1 LNAVEGFGFLK
12 KGGVTYVTKQ
22 RVTAQWS
29 YIVSDPDFCN
39 HHWFG
44 CALLS
49 FTAGMHGGYF
59 WKTKEAHR
67 A

>member
-1 LNAVEGFGFLK
+1 LNEVAGLSFLR
-12 KGGVTYVTKQ
+12 KGGVTYVTEQ

-29 YIVSDPDFCN
+29 YTASDPNFFN

-49 FTAGMHGGYF
+49 FSAKMHGGCF
-59 WKTKEAHR
+59 
-67 A
+67 

>member
-1 LNAVEGFGFLK
+1 
-12 KGGVTYVTKQ
+12 VTEQ
-22 RVTAQWS
+22 RVTAQQRFA
-29 YIVSDPDFCN
+29 VSDPDFCD

-49 FTAGMHGGYF
+49 FTAGMHGGYVRRI
-59 WKTKEAHR
+59 KEAHR

>member
-1 LNAVEGFGFLK
+1 LNEAEGLSFLG
-12 KGGVTYVTKQ
+12 KGGVTYVTEQ

-29 YIVSDPDFCN
+29 YTASDSDFCN

-49 FTAGMHGGYF
+49 FTAKMLGGCF
-59 WKTKEAHR
+59 
-67 A
+67 

>member
-1 LNAVEGFGFLK
+1 
-12 KGGVTYVTKQ
+12 VTKQ

-59 WKTKEAHR
+59 WRTEEVHR
-67 A
+67 AGGRRHTIMVRGGVAIMI